1 MSKKKKILLVVFSLF
16 IILQFIRPAD
26 NNSEIL
32 ITNDISSSIKMS
44 PEVSNILK
52 ASCYDCHSNK
62 TNNMWYQNIQ
72 PIGWWINHHIEEGKD
87 ELNFSEFNTYS
98 LKRRAHKLEE
108 IAEMIEGNEMPLSSY
123 TLIHGEAE
131 LNADQKKL
139 IVDWAK
145 TNHDSLKKLI
155 PPQVQK

>member
-1 MSKKKKILLVVFSLF
+1 MSKKKKILIVILSVFL
-16 IILQFIRPAD
+16 ILQFIRPAD
-26 NNSEIL
+26 NNSEI
-32 ITNDISSSIKMS
+32 IIANDISSSIQMS

-62 TNNMWYQNIQ
+62 TNKMWYQNIQ
-72 PIGWWINHHIEEGKD
+72 PFGWWINHHIEEGKD

-108 IAEMIEGNEMPLSSY
+108 IAEMVEENEMPLSSY

-145 TNHDSLKKLI
+145 ANHDSLKKLI
-155 PPQVQK
+155 PPKVQK